1 MRPLLWLLFLLLDG
15 LVLLATVAGYA
26 AAYLNPRLFWWAQLL
41 AVGLPVLAVLVA
53 LLAVV
58 PFVAKRR
65 VLLAVH
71 LALLLLLAVRL
82 VPAEQLRPRP
92 EARPGDL
99 VLLTMNVPR
108 YGPSAERLTA
118 DVTALLR
125 AERPVFVGLQ
135 ETGAGHRDDPPYHP
149 IIASYVSPAV
159 DSMGYGLAIPPDWTT
174 RQPILIRPDA
184 PGELVVEDQVQTEYS
199 DGPADRGR
207 SRLVRTLFRWQ
218 GRAAVHYNLHLRS
231 FGEEKPWDGNVQIF
245 RPRSWLPFLRRYR
258 TVYRQRAAE
267 IEQIAERID
276 AETLPVLISGD
287 FNTTTDNW
295 GYRRLTRG
303 RTDAFR
309 SVGTGWGGTYHAN
322 LPLVRIDYV
331 IAGPEWE
338 LVEAHVPDV
347 RFSDHRPLVVHLR
360 WRSRSDS
367 TAVRSR

>member
-1 MRPLLWLLFLLLDG
+1 MRHLLWLLFLLLDG
-15 LVLLATVAGYA
+15 LVLLAAAAGYA
-26 AAYLNPRLFWWAQLL
+26 AAYLNPQPFWWAQLL
-41 AVGLPVLAVLVA
+41 AVVLPVLAGLVL

-58 PFVAKRR
+58 PLVAKRGA
-65 VLLAVH
+65 LLAVH
-71 LALLLLLAVRL
+71 LVLLVLLAVRL

-135 ETGAGHRDDPPYHP
+135 ETGAGHRDDPPYRP
-149 IIASYVSPAV
+149 VIASYVSPAV
-159 DSMGYGLAIPPDWTT
+159 DSMGYELAIPPDWATW
-174 RQPILIRPDA
+174 QPILIRPEA
-184 PGELVVEDQVQTEYS
+184 PGELVVEDQVQAEYS
-199 DGPADRGR
+199 DGRGR
-207 SRLVRTLFRWQ
+207 SRVVRTLFRWQ

-231 FGEEKPWDGNVQIF
+231 FGEEKPWDGNVQLL

-287 FNTTTDNW
+287 FNATAANW
-295 GYRRLTRG
+295 GYRRLARG

-309 SVGTGWGGTYHAN
+309 RVGTGWGGTYHAH

-347 RFSDHRPLVVHLR
+347 RFSDHRPLVVRLR
-360 WRSRSDS
+360 WRPRPDS
-367 TAVRSR
+367 TAARSR